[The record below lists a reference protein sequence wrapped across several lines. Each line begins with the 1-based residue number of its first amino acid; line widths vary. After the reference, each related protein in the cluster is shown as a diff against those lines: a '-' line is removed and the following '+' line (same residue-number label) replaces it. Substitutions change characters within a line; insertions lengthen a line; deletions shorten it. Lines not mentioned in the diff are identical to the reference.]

1 MSDAAI
7 SMFITSLTDAF
18 SFGVG
23 TITSIPA
30 VQLFCIYTA
39 TAVILTFVY
48 QVSGAFSPPR
58 NTPISPLDHV
68 LRRLSLASHLLGGVR
83 VALRLSTAGHCARED
98 RDVHVV
104 SKAVLA
110 RLAAAQKRRKYGS
123 EYSRHRRGAFLPKLA
138 SFCLCFFLAASM
150 RAHI

>member
-39 TAVILTFVY
+39 TAVVLTFVY
-48 QVSGAFSPPR
+48 QVRSLLYHHVVDVSIA
-58 NTPISPLDHV
+58 DHI
-68 LRRLSLASHLLGGVR
+68 LRWLSVARHLLGVLR
-83 VALRLSTAGHCARED
+83 AALR
-98 RDVHVV
+98 
-104 SKAVLA
+104 
-110 RLAAAQKRRKYGS
+110 
-123 EYSRHRRGAFLPKLA
+123 
-138 SFCLCFFLAASM
+138 FLAASDCARKDGDM
-150 RAHI
+150 HMVSEAVLAWHGAAQRCQQRGRQHSRVRCRLVLPQLVSRHS